1 MKKKTPK
8 KITSK
13 KIPVLPE
20 DKIAR
25 LKAELEESKKQLAD
39 LQQLFDLTKEVG
51 LLGIW
56 IYDTER
62 DEMTV
67 DGGLKNV
74 FGFTPG
80 ELPDVFKNWGDF
92 IHPDDL
98 PGLRKAVKSIFTS
111 DQKQF
116 ECSHRLRQKNG
127 VYRWVMARGKG
138 IKDSNGWVKRVIGI
152 DIDVSNYKIIEEDL
166 KERVEL
172 EREIAQI
179 SSVFINVK
187 PEYISQAIDDAL
199 ERIGKISHVDKSYVF
214 LFSDDKKSIS
224 NTNEWL
230 NPGTST
236 QKEKLQNIAITEFSS
251 LLKKLE
257 NLDHI
262 YIEDTAKLPKNN
274 REKRNWLSKDLKS
287 LLIVPM
293 SFNGELAGFIGFG
306 TVGEI
311 KKWLDED
318 ISMLHLVGE
327 IIVNA
332 MMRIK
337 ANQLI
342 LENQKRYKTLFDLSP
357 SGIMVED
364 QNGNILDVN
373 PPYCKSV
380 GYTREELLGKNV
392 AIFVAANSEGLI
404 KNNIKYLLDGNELR
418 QEVKS
423 YRKDGSYCYMELY
436 EKSITLHDDSKGI
449 LSVTN
454 DISERREAENALRE
468 SEERYRSL
476 VDNIPSGIIVHIEG
490 KIVYANPS
498 AKKLLCAKNIKEII
512 GKDIFDFVHPDDH
525 KLIRDR
531 VKKLKAGIT
540 LSNPVIEKFVCING
554 KTFIAETTG
563 IRIKYNDTPASL
575 VFFSDVSERKKI
587 EDALR
592 KSENHFRNLFEN
604 SPISLWE
611 EDFSQVKS
619 ELARIAKR
627 TSRSLREEITRK
639 PSLVKSVL
647 RKAKIVNVNDASLKL
662 FDAKNK
668 SDLRAMQGETFLEET
683 VLFLSEAITTLWEG
697 RNHFRAETVARTLKD
712 VRIHLSI
719 NVFIAPGY
727 QNSWERIIFA
737 VTNISDLKRTEEAL
751 RQNEKQFRNI
761 FENALIGIYQT
772 TPDGRILMA
781 NNALVKMLGFED
793 INDLLILDVLKDGF
807 PHGCTRDDFMGVI
820 ERNGMVTGM
829 ENAWK
834 KKNGD
839 ILFIRESARA
849 VKDKDGETIYYEGT
863 VEDITERKQLEKLLQ
878 QAQKIEAVGQL
889 AGGIAHDFNNLLTII
904 SGHAELAL
912 MKITENSAEYSD
924 LQTIQSAAERAGKLT
939 RKLLGFSRKQMLEL
953 QVLDLNEVGKEH
965 LVMIRSLLGENIEI
979 ESDFQA
985 AFSSIHAD
993 PNQIEQLLLNLVI
1006 NARDAINDIKE
1017 PKNSKISIKT
1027 ENMLIGDDSLA
1038 QYPFNKTGSH
1048 IVLSV
1053 EDSGIGMS
1061 EEVKQ
1066 HIFEPFFSTKS
1077 KEKGTGLGL
1086 ATVYGIV
1093 GQNNAGIYVQS
1104 EPGKGSTF
1112 RVVWPV
1118 YTEKQQAKPAQ
1129 WKREIKNLS
1138 GTGRFLFVEDEPG
1151 VRKFAC
1157 SALRLAGYEVVEA
1170 ENGMQALTII
1180 DNDKAGFDL
1189 IITDL
1194 IMPEMGG
1201 KELADKAKKR
1211 HPDLQ
1216 ILFTSGYSDDYALL
1230 NYSDSSAINFI
1241 YKPYSI
1247 EDLVKKIKSILE
1259 I

>member
-1 MKKKTPK
+1 MKMKNPK
-8 KITSK
+8 KVNSK
-13 KIPVLPE
+13 KVPVLPRDE
-20 DKIAR
+20 IAKLQAELQESKMQLLE
-25 LKAELEESKKQLAD
+25 LKAQ
-39 LQQLFDLTKEVG
+39 FDLTKEVG
-51 LLGIW
+51 MLGIW
-56 IYDTER
+56 VYDTER

-74 FGFTPG
+74 FGFSPDG
-80 ELPDVFKNWGDF
+80 LPDVFKNWGDY

-98 PGLRKAVKSIFTS
+98 PGLQEAVKSIYKS
-111 DQKQF
+111 EKEQF
-116 ECSHRLRQKNG
+116 EYSHRLRQKNG
-127 VYRWVMARGKG
+127 AYRWVMARGKG
-138 IKDSNGWVKRVIGI
+138 LRDSKGWVKRVIGI

-187 PEYISQAIDDAL
+187 PEYISRAIDDAL
-199 ERIGKISHVDKSYVF
+199 TRIGKISHVDKSYMF

-230 NPGTST
+230 KPGTST
-236 QKEKLQNIAITEFSS
+236 QKHKLQNIAATEFPS
-251 LLKKLE
+251 LLKKLKT
-257 NLDHI
+257 LDHI
-262 YIEDTAKLPKNN
+262 YVEDTAKLPKNN
-274 REKRNWLSKDLKS
+274 REKNNWLSKDLKS

-293 SFNGELAGFIGFG
+293 SYNGELAGFIGFG
-306 TVGEI
+306 TAGQI

-318 ISMLHLVGE
+318 IRMLHLAGE

-364 QNGNILDVN
+364 KNGNILDVN

-380 GYTREELLGKNV
+380 GYTREELLGKNI
-392 AIFVAANSEGLI
+392 AIFASPNSEGLI
-404 KNNIKYLLDGNELR
+404 KNNLKYLLKGNELR

-423 YRKDGSYCYMELY
+423 YRKDGSYCYMELF

-449 LSVTN
+449 LCVTN
-454 DISERREAENALRE
+454 DVSERREAENALRE

-476 VDNIPSGIIVHIEG
+476 VDNIPSGIIVHIES

-498 AKKLLCAKNIKEII
+498 AKKLLCAKNTKDII

-531 VKKLKAGIT
+531 IKKLKSGMA
-540 LSNPVIEKFVCING
+540 LSNPVMEKFVCVNG
-554 KTFIAETTG
+554 QEFDAETTG

-575 VFFSDVSERKKI
+575 IVFNDISERKNI

-611 EDFSQVKS
+611 EDFSEIKS
-619 ELARIAKR
+619 ELVEIAKT
-627 TSRSLREEITRK
+627 TSKSLREEIFGET
-639 PSLVKSVL
+639 SLIKSIL
-647 RKAKIVNVNDASLKL
+647 PKAKIVNVNDASLKL
-662 FDAKNK
+662 FDAKDK
-668 SDLRAMQGETFLEET
+668 KELRSMQEATFLIET
-683 VLFLSEAITTLWEG
+683 VHFLDEAIMALWEG
-697 RNHFRAETVARTLKD
+697 RNHFRAETVAKTLKD
-712 VRIHLSI
+712 VQIHLSI

-727 QNSWERIIFA
+727 QDSWERVIFA

-751 RQNEKQFRNI
+751 RQNERRFRNI

-772 TPDGRILMA
+772 TPDGKILMA
-781 NNALVKMLGFED
+781 NKALVKMLGFED
-793 INDLLILDVLKDGF
+793 INDLLTRDILEDGF
-807 PHGCTRDDFMGVI
+807 THGFTRDDFMEII
-820 ERNGMVTGM
+820 ERNGIVTGL

-834 KKNGD
+834 KKNGE
-839 ILFIRESARA
+839 ILFIRESARV
-849 VKDKDGETIYYEGT
+849 VKDKDGDTLYYEGT

-878 QAQKIEAVGQL
+878 QAQKIEVVGQL

-912 MKITENSAEYSD
+912 MKISEDSAEYSD
-924 LQTIQSAAERAGKLT
+924 LHTIQTAAERAGKLT

-953 QVLDLNEVGKEH
+953 QVLDLNEVIKEH

-979 ESDFQA
+979 KSDFQA
-985 AFSSIHAD
+985 GFSSIHAD
-993 PNQIEQLLLNLVI
+993 PNQIEQLLLNLVL
-1006 NARDAINDIKE
+1006 NARDAINDNSEHGK
-1017 PKNSKISIKT
+1017 SKISIKT
-1027 ENMLIGDDSLA
+1027 ENMTIDDESLT

-1053 EDSGIGMS
+1053 KDSGIGMS
-1061 EEVKQ
+1061 ENVKQ

-1104 EPGKGSTF
+1104 EPGQGSTF

-1118 YTEKQQAKPAQ
+1118 YTEKQKQKPAK
-1129 WKREIKNLS
+1129 WKREIENLS
-1138 GTGRFLFVEDEPG
+1138 GSGRFLFVEDEPG

-1157 SALRLAGYEVVEA
+1157 SALRLAGYDVVEA
-1170 ENGMQALTII
+1170 ENGVQALTII
-1180 DNDKAGFDL
+1180 DADKAGFDL

-1201 KELADKAKKR
+1201 KELADLAIKR
-1211 HPDLQ
+1211 HPGLQ

-1230 NYSDSSAINFI
+1230 NYSDSRAINFI

-1247 EDLVKKIKSILE
+1247 EDLTKKIKNILK